1 MIINYSLKN
10 FYSIGEEGATVNFAV
25 DGNAPR
31 TDLYL
36 NKGDNAGRVS
46 LLETVIGPNASG
58 KTRLLQGLAF
68 IKYLITSSYQGKP
81 QSDIPFEP
89 HRNSQTKLSEASVK
103 FIVKNRVFEYSFVF
117 DTKKVIHESLKEHS
131 RTKERVTAK
140 TLASREWDSETD
152 SYTLTDKDLGI
163 SSVSE
168 LRKNASMVASA
179 MQKDDPSDLA
189 KLISDYWANSVS
201 TFNLWAGGNMEDST
215 FATDGLIGR
224 SMNKLFNKKNDKIK
238 EKVQD
243 ILSEYDIG
251 FSGFFRQEF
260 SLPIPSEN
268 KKVVYGLNHK
278 FTDKEF
284 TIHINQ
290 ESSGTKRLIV
300 ILYNILEALLVKNG
314 GVAVIDEIDA
324 FLHPDIV
331 EALVDLFIYPETN
344 PNKAQLLF
352 STHNHRL
359 LESFDKQ
366 QIILTEKNK
375 HGKTESW
382 RLDEMEGVKSTD
394 NFYTKYISGA
404 YGARP
409 KIGE

>member
-1 MIINYSLKN
+1 MIISYSLKN
-10 FYSIGEEGATVNFAV
+10 FYSIGDEGAIVNFAV

-31 TDLYL
+31 TNLYL
-36 NKGDNAGRVS
+36 NKGDVAGRVS

-68 IKYLITSSYQGKP
+68 MSYLITSSYHDRP
-81 QSDIPFEP
+81 QAHIPFEP
-89 HRNSQTKLSEASVK
+89 HRNTHAKPSEVSAK
-103 FIVKNRVFEYSFVF
+103 FIVKSRVFEYSFVF
-117 DTKKVIHESLKEHS
+117 DTKKIIKESLKEYS
-131 RTKERVTAK
+131 LTKERVTAK
-140 TLASREWDSETD
+140 TLASREWNSDAD
-152 SYTLTDKDLGI
+152 SYVLIDKEIGI
-163 SSVSE
+163 SNVTE
-168 LRKNASMVASA
+168 LRKNASMIASA
-179 MQKDDPSDLA
+179 MQKDAPSDLA
-189 KLISDYWANSVS
+189 KLISNYWSNSVS

-215 FATDGLIGR
+215 FATDGLIRR
-224 SMNKLFNKKNDKIK
+224 SLNKLFDKKNEKIK
-238 EKVQD
+238 KRIQD

-251 FSGFFRQEF
+251 FSGFFRQES

-268 KKVVYGLNHK
+268 KAVVYGLNHK
-278 FTDKEF
+278 FIDKEF
-284 TIHINQ
+284 TILINQ

-300 ILYNILEALLVKNG
+300 ILYNIIEALLVKGG

-375 HGKTESW
+375 RGKTEAW
-382 RLDEMEGVKSTD
+382 RLDEVDGIKSTD

-409 KIGE
+409 KIGA